1 MGERVEKTKES
12 KKAKPPTKWTRRNDR
27 MSVLSFLTNTAS
39 SAVLSAT
46 EQSSIA
52 TSITTLQSR
61 MSLHFDSGAI
71 AQHFRFGSSTRGTI
85 LPRSMD
91 EQSDID
97 YMVVFSDGSATP
109 QTYLNRLKSF
119 VEKRYGSSE
128 IYQSSPTIV
137 LELNHIKFDLVPATK
152 TWLGELQIPNGTGG
166 WMTTNPNDFNAT
178 LDAKNKEYKSLI
190 KPTVRLFKY
199 WNATAGFPFQSYE
212 MEKWVCGLSFWF
224 LENQKDYFLA
234 VIENLTTSTSYSQRV
249 NNEIMRAKNI
259 VANVRQY
266 EKDEMPATAENEIK
280 KLFRL

>member
-1 MGERVEKTKES
+1 
-12 KKAKPPTKWTRRNDR
+12 

>member
-1 MGERVEKTKES
+1 
-12 KKAKPPTKWTRRNDR
+12 
-27 MSVLSFLTNTAS
+27 MSVLSFLTSTAS
-39 SAVLSAT
+39 RAVLTSS
-46 EQSSIA
+46 EQLSIT

-61 MSLHFDSGAI
+61 MALQFASGEI

-109 QTYLNRLKSF
+109 QTYLNRLKAF
-119 VEKRYGSSE
+119 VEKWYSSSE

-152 TWLGELQIPNGTGG
+152 TWLGELQIPNTAGG

-178 LDAKNKEYKSLI
+178 LEAKNKEHKSLI
-190 KPTVRLFKY
+190 KPTIRLFKY
-199 WNATAGFPFQSYE
+199 WNATAGFPFQSFE
-212 MEKWVCGLSFWF
+212 IEKWICGLSFWF
-224 LENQKDYFLA
+224 LSNQKDYFLA
-234 VIENLTTSTSYSQRV
+234 VIENLNTNFTYAQWV
-249 NNEIMRAKNI
+249 NNEITRAKNI
-259 VANVRQY
+259 VANVRRY
-266 EKDEMPATAENEIK
+266 EKDNMPVTAENEIK

>member
-1 MGERVEKTKES
+1 
-12 KKAKPPTKWTRRNDR
+12 
-27 MSVLSFLTNTAS
+27 MSVLSFLTDTAS

-91 EQSDID
+91 ERSDID
-97 YMVVFSDGSATP
+97 YMVVFSDSSATP
-109 QTYLNRLKSF
+109 QTYLNRLKAF
-119 VEKRYGSSE
+119 VERRYGSSE

-152 TWLGELQIPNGTGG
+152 TWLGEIQITNGAGG

-178 LDAKNKEYKSLI
+178 LEAKNKEHKSLI
-190 KPTVRLFKY
+190 KPTIRLFKY
-199 WNATAGFPFQSYE
+199 WNATAGFPFQSFE

-224 LENQKDYFLA
+224 LANQKDYFFA
-234 VIENLTTSTSYSQRV
+234 VIDKLSTDSSYSQRV
-249 NNEIMRAKNI
+249 NAEITRAKAI
-259 VANVRQY
+259 VTNVRKY
-266 EKDEMPATAENEIK
+266 ESDDMPATAEKEIK

>member
-1 MGERVEKTKES
+1 
-12 KKAKPPTKWTRRNDR
+12 
-27 MSVLSFLTNTAS
+27 MSVLSFLTDTAS

-91 EQSDID
+91 ERSDID
-97 YMVVFSDGSATP
+97 YMVVFSDSSATP
-109 QTYLNRLKSF
+109 QTYLNRLKAF
-119 VEKRYGSSE
+119 VERRYGSSE

-152 TWLGELQIPNGTGG
+152 TWLGEIQIPNGAGG

-178 LDAKNKEYKSLI
+178 LEAKNKEHKSLI
-190 KPTVRLFKY
+190 KPTIRLFKY
-199 WNATAGFPFQSYE
+199 WNATAGFPFQSFE

-224 LENQKDYFLA
+224 LANQKDYFFA
-234 VIENLTTSTSYSQRV
+234 VIDKLSTDSSYSQRV
-249 NNEIMRAKNI
+249 NAEITRAKAI
-259 VANVRQY
+259 VTSVRKY
-266 EKDEMPATAENEIK
+266 ESDEMPATAEKEIK